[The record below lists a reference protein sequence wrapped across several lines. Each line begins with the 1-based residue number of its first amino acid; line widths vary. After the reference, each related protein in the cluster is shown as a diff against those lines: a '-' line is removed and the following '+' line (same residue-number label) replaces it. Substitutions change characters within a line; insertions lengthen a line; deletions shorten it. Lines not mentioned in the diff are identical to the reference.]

1 MARVLLWMLLCGSS
15 AHASEPLILVLGDS
29 LSAAYGMEAA
39 QGWPRLLELRLEQ
52 SGYPYRVVNASISG
66 DTTRSGLERLPAA
79 LDRYRPAVVILEL
92 GANDGLRGLAPAE
105 IEHNLAAMIDLARS
119 RGARVLLAGMRLPPN
134 YGPSYI
140 DRFKEVYFSLARQAG
155 VPLIPFL
162 LEGVGGNPALTEEDG
177 LHPKAEG
184 QPRILDNV
192 WAYLR
197 PMLETH

>member
-1 MARVLLWMLLCGSS
+1 
-15 AHASEPLILVLGDS
+15 
-29 LSAAYGMEAA
+29 
-39 QGWPRLLELRLEQ
+39 
-52 SGYPYRVVNASISG
+52 
-66 DTTRSGLERLPAA
+66 

-92 GANDGLRGLAPAE
+92 GANDGLRGLPPAE

-134 YGPSYI
+134 YGPGYI
-140 DRFKEVYFSLARQAG
+140 DRFREVYFSLARQAG

-177 LHPKAEG
+177 LHPKAEA

-197 PMLETH
+197 PMLEAH

>member
-1 MARVLLWMLLCGSS
+1 
-15 AHASEPLILVLGDS
+15 
-29 LSAAYGMEAA
+29 
-39 QGWPRLLELRLEQ
+39 
-52 SGYPYRVVNASISG
+52 
-66 DTTRSGLERLPAA
+66 
-79 LDRYRPAVVILEL
+79 
-92 GANDGLRGLAPAE
+92 
-105 IEHNLAAMIDLARS
+105 
-119 RGARVLLAGMRLPPN
+119 MRLPPN

-197 PMLETH
+197 PMLEAH